1 MSRTPS
7 VCRTALAASLPLAAT
22 LLLAVGCGRHAGK
35 VSGRVTLDG
44 QPLTNGVVS
53 FTPVKAGSSAYGTIG
68 SDGRYRLQT
77 GAETGIDPGDY
88 KVTIAA
94 NATPEQ
100 AAAMGIKVGREGI
113 MPLLTPQ
120 RYGDVATTPLSAT
133 VKSGSQEIDFVVEAE
148 KAPRR

>member
-7 VCRTALAASLPLAAT
+7 VCRIALAAT
-22 LLLAVGCGRHAGK
+22 LLLAAGCGRHAGK
-35 VSGRVTLDG
+35 VSGLVTLDG

-77 GAETGIDPGDY
+77 GAETGIDPGEY

-148 KAPRR
+148 KALRK